1 MGTRR
6 EKVNKRKRGEQNK
19 MKEKKWE
26 GVGKRR
32 GREKKI
38 LLRVRVEW
46 KLGCMDKS
54 SMRKGRN
61 RVEQEGEGK
70 IRQQKEINE
79 QLGKDGKQG
88 EIKGR
93 WEEKEKM

>member
-1 MGTRR
+1 
-6 EKVNKRKRGEQNK
+6 

-26 GVGKRR
+26 GLGKRG
-32 GREKKI
+32 GRERKI

-46 KLGCMDKS
+46 KLGCMDRS

-61 RVEQEGEGK
+61 RVERGGEGK

-79 QLGKDGKQG
+79 QWGKNG
-88 EIKGR
+88 ERRNEKKVGR
-93 WEEKEKM
+93 KKNKCK

>member
-1 MGTRR
+1 
-6 EKVNKRKRGEQNK
+6 

-26 GVGKRR
+26 GVRKRR
-32 GREKKI
+32 GRERKI

-46 KLGCMDKS
+46 KLGCMDRS

-61 RVEQEGEGK
+61 RVEREVEGK

-79 QLGKDGKQG
+79 QWGKNGKQRN
-88 EIKGR
+88 EKKVGR
-93 WEEKEKM
+93 KK